1 MLQLYGYL
9 AVLGSVEETE
19 YLAEL
24 SLHDGW
30 SFRVGMQYVGK
41 YADRHA
47 LCKCV
52 SCVLELFVC
61 ACVTCV
67 RACMSAHECV
77 RFFCTHVSFV
87 GVCSVYLKK

>member
-52 SCVLELFVC
+52 SCVLELCMCVC
-61 ACVTCV
+61 VHTCLRMSACVSFARTC
-67 RACMSAHECV
+67 R
-77 RFFCTHVSFV
+77 
-87 GVCSVYLKK
+87 L